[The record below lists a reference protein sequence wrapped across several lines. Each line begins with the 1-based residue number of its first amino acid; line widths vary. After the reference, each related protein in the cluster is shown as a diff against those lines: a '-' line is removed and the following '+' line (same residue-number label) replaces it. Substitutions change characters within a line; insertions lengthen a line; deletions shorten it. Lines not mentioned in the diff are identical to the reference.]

1 MQIRHWSIREM
12 LFGMKKQK
20 RTEKLI
26 HKHIHMFNAI
36 QKSMTI
42 TKNNLLPQ
50 NKTWQGERKGKS
62 KFLPA
67 LSLVIC
73 NQFFFLLSFSS
84 NNYLFWVFF
93 SLCGGNNADAEMSY
107 LPLLCLLLFSYLPCF
122 SWWLSPL
129 QTLQHFCCRG
139 AALSVG
145 ATCIVWTLLLGE
157 LSSSGLSRIC
167 FWETIL

>member
-26 HKHIHMFNAI
+26 HIYIHMFNAI

-73 NQFFFLLSFSS
+73 NRFFFLLSFSS
-84 NNYLFWVFF
+84 NNYIFWDFF
-93 SLCGGNNADAEMSY
+93 
-107 LPLLCLLLFSYLPCF
+107 PCVAATMLMLKWVIF
-122 SWWLSPL
+122 PCCVCSCSIISPVWWLSPL